1 MNSLF
6 SSFDAACAELLGK
19 TLKASIPSFSM
30 DGDFVQKQDSKIKS
44 TGGVMKEKGA
54 NQSPSSQVSKP
65 KGRTAARYAPE
76 LDGLHCFETL
86 IRY

>member
-30 DGDFVQKQDSKIKS
+30 AGGFVQKQDSEIKA
-44 TGGVMKEKGA
+44 MEKGA
-54 NQSPSSQVSKP
+54 NHSPSSHVSKP
-65 KGRTAARYAPE
+65 KGTAARYAPE

>member
-19 TLKASIPSFSM
+19 TLKASFPSFSM
-30 DGDFVQKQDSKIKS
+30 AGDFVQKQDSKIKAM
-44 TGGVMKEKGA
+44 GGVTKEKGA
-54 NQSPSSQVSKP
+54 NQSPSSHVSKP
-65 KGRTAARYAPE
+65 KVTAARYAPE
-76 LDGLHCFETL
+76 LDGLNCFETL